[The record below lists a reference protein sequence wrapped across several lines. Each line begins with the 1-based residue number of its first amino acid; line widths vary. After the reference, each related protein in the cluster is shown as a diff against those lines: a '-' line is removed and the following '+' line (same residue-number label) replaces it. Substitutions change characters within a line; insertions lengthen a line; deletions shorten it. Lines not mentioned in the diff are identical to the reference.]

1 MKLTLNASSRMLPR
15 LAPALLCL
23 AMAGSGCSQQKAPA
37 QQQEADKQALVAD
50 SLYMARLYAGWEQQV
65 ESQGLRRG
73 GRASHMEIDL
83 SDDTQYRFVTNRLQ
97 AAGST
102 PKNSPQLFR
111 KLETLRKEKKS
122 GTPRIHTREDRLASA
137 AAEEGAENTWCGHLL
152 PLTDVANSD
161 KTVAKFQA
169 SGLVTCFDG
178 SDYAFANVTAFATNR
193 ERTQF
198 RVLGAESLEEYA
210 GVVLETPPLNINVTV
225 NPDEELF
232 VDSLAVA
239 FDEETGESHLSYAV
253 AESSL
258 VTLEL
263 PDVNMITYQ
272 HPKELIG
279 RHLSDNPIRTC
290 LERGSVAGFLDCDY
304 TSGSKDPVTGVFRP
318 FAAPFTGVSAVDAES
333 SRTRWFPALNAYW
346 EPSSGSYDITR
357 LYLPMRGAYQVRLP
371 SDCTLNALTSDA
383 TIVLLE
389 RGGRCNAGT
398 APGTS
403 VLKGSIP
410 FKTPFLDD
418 YDRTLLTAPFDG
430 LVDFGKDC
438 LAVYQNVRLITR
450 ATMRATCVDY
460 RTLATRTLTRSRFET
475 IDNLDWR
482 NACLAEGTRVTKAD
496 GSQVPVEQVKVGDKL
511 LANGKGLAL
520 TVTTVSRGAESK
532 PIVKLRDALGGEV
545 MVTQTH
551 PMLTATRGVVQA
563 GELKVG
569 DALLTRTGSAR
580 LVGVERVPYAGQV
593 FNFALGTKEEL
604 AQAPAEARTL
614 YANGYLV
621 GDSQMQSTLE
631 KQRTQDSREVL
642 TRLNGAWH
650 EDFRRHQER
659 NTSARR

>member
-23 AMAGSGCSQQKAPA
+23 AMAGSGCSQQKMPA

-111 KLETLRKEKKS
+111 KLEKLRKDKKS

-210 GVVLETPPLNINVTV
+210 GVVLETPPLDINVAV

-258 VTLEL
+258 LAVD
-263 PDVNMITYQ
+263 DVNTIGFL

-279 RHLSDNPIRTC
+279 RHLPDNPIRTC

-304 TSGSKDPVTGVFRP
+304 TSGSKDPATGAFRP
-318 FAAPFTGVSAVDAES
+318 FAAPFTGVAAVDAEA
-333 SRTRWFPALNAYW
+333 SRTLWVPAKNAYW
-346 EPSSGSYDITR
+346 EPSNGSYDISR
-357 LYLPMRGAYQVRLP
+357 LYLPMRGTYQVTLP

-389 RGGRCNAGT
+389 RGGRCSAGT

-418 YDRTLLTAPFDG
+418 YNRTLLNVPFDG

-438 LAVYQNVRLITR
+438 LAVYQNVRLMTR

-460 RTLATRTLTRSRFET
+460 RTGNTRTLTRSRFEN
-475 IDNLDWR
+475 IENLDWR

-551 PMLTATRGVVQA
+551 PMLTASRGVVQA

-569 DALLTRTGSAR
+569 DALLTRTGSAK